1 MDARRKA
8 LLAELSRDRTERGVD
23 PATRGRG
30 WLAAAVLVIGVAAAA
45 VWLTTGGGERPA
57 AAAAASTGD
66 GRSVAEP
73 APAPPRPVATR
84 TVLDGSGHVIARRQS
99 TVSART
105 TSRVL
110 EVRVEEGMTV
120 EQGQILAIMDAA
132 NEEAE
137 LALATA
143 ELAAARAARAEL
155 VALIANA
162 ERALQR
168 AEVLED
174 KGLLSTAE
182 LDARVAEASAL
193 RARLDRAGKEIEVAT
208 EGVAV
213 QQTRLHD
220 LVIRAPFAG
229 VVVEKSVQP
238 GEIISPVSAGGGFT
252 RTGIATIVDMSSL
265 EVGVD
270 VNEAY
275 IDRVFSGQP
284 VEIRL
289 NAYPDRI
296 YTGRVLAVVPSA
308 DRSKATIPVRIA
320 IDTLD
325 ARVLPQMGVQVGF
338 FPGTSQAS
346 AVTRGTIPSALR
358 SSRAGR

>member
-1 MDARRKA
+1 MCAHVAYGRPMDAHRKA
-8 LLAELSRDRTERGVD
+8 LLTELTLDRTAAAAD
-23 PATRGRG
+23 PPPRRRG
-30 WLAAAVLVIGVAAAA
+30 WLIAAGVAVAVALLAMWITTRGADRPDSSTVASSILDHEAAAPVPGAPP
-45 VWLTTGGGERPA
+45 PA
-57 AAAAASTGD
+57 AS
-66 GRSVAEP
+66 
-73 APAPPRPVATR
+73 R
-84 TVLDGSGHVIARRQS
+84 TVLDGSGYVVARRQA

-143 ELAAARAARAEL
+143 ELAAARAARLEL
-155 VALIANA
+155 VALIENA
-162 ERALQR
+162 ERARQR
-168 AEVLED
+168 AGVLED

-182 LDARVAEASAL
+182 LDARVADASAL
-193 RARLDRAGKEIEVAT
+193 RARLERAEKEIEVAT
-208 EGVAV
+208 EGVTV
-213 QQTRLHD
+213 QKTRLQD

-296 YTGRVLAVVPSA
+296 YAGRVLAVVPSA
-308 DRSKATIPVRIA
+308 DRGKATIPVRIA
-320 IDTLD
+320 IDELD
-325 ARVLPQMGVQVGF
+325 AGVLPQMGVQVGF
-338 FPGTSQAS
+338 LPAES
-346 AVTRGTIPSALR
+346 
-358 SSRAGR
+358 